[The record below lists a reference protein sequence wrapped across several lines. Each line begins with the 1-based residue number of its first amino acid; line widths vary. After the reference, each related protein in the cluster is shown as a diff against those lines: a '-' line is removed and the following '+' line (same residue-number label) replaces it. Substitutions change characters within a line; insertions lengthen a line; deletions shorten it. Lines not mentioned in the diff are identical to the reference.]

1 MPRDYGKGGK
11 NRKKAKNNPIFV
23 QRVLRFKEDLQDY
36 AQITKMLGSERIEA
50 YCFEDGKKRL
60 CHIRGKIKKKEWM
73 NNGDFILISI
83 REFED
88 DKADV
93 IMRFQ
98 PDEVERLKILGELP
112 DTIKIVNVNEN
123 GDEEKDDDYISF
135 GKEVKP
141 ENQISLD
148 KI

>member
-11 NRKKAKNNPIFV
+11 EQEKSQKNNPVFV

-73 NNGDFILISI
+73 NIGDFILVRRS
-83 REFED
+83 
-88 DKADV
+88 
-93 IMRFQ
+93 
-98 PDEVERLKILGELP
+98 
-112 DTIKIVNVNEN
+112 
-123 GDEEKDDDYISF
+123 
-135 GKEVKP
+135 
-141 ENQISLD
+141 
-148 KI
+148 